1 MSAAAISVSGVEVR
15 YRAFLDRSPTLR
27 RALAR
32 RRLRET
38 VTVTALEGVSFE
50 VERGETFGLVG
61 DNGAGKSTLLRVIA
75 RTMRPDGGSVTVR
88 GKTST
93 LLQLGAGFNLE
104 LSGRRNVY
112 LSGLAHGLRRAEITR
127 QFDDI
132 VGYAGVAEAIDRP
145 LKSYSSGMVSRLA
158 FSISMH
164 LLPDILLLDEVLAVG
179 DAGFREK
186 SRLAMKELLDRG
198 GTVMVASHSLVMMGE
213 MCDRV
218 LWLDKGRVK
227 GLGPAADVLEA
238 YTRALPSPASLGGAV
253 PHAPAD

>member
-1 MSAAAISVSGVEVR
+1 MSTAAISVRGVGVR
-15 YRAFLDRSPTLR
+15 YRAFVERTPTLR
-27 RALAR
+27 RVVAR

-38 VTVTALEGVSFE
+38 TTVVALDGVSFE
-50 VERGETFGLVG
+50 VGKGETFGLVG

-75 RTMRPDGGSVTVR
+75 RTMRPDSGSVVVR
-88 GKTST
+88 GETST

-112 LSGLAHGLRRAEITR
+112 LSGLAHGLRRAEIAR
-127 QFDDI
+127 LFDDI
-132 VGYAGVAEAIDRP
+132 VGYAGVVGAIDRP
-145 LKSYSSGMVSRLA
+145 LKSYSSGMLSRLA

-186 SRLAMKELLDRG
+186 SRLAMQELLARG
-198 GTVMVASHSLVMMGE
+198 GTVMVASHSLQMMGE

-218 LWLDKGRVK
+218 LWLDEGRIR
-227 GLGPAADVLEA
+227 GLGPAAEVVEA
-238 YTRALPSPASLGGAV
+238 YTLALP
-253 PHAPAD
+253 APTG